1 MHGDL
6 RLLASNQYM
15 TALKQYPNVCGSGL
29 FMEAIEQNPVYYDLA
44 FEMPLHKGEVA
55 IEEWLK
61 QYANR
66 DVMGLFSL
74 GSASYDLFIGGTLSS
89 RYKWYRTKF
98 YHCRTSC
105 S

>member
-44 FEMPLHKGEVA
+44 FEMPLH
-55 IEEWLK
+55 
-61 QYANR
+61 
-66 DVMGLFSL
+66 
-74 GSASYDLFIGGTLSS
+74 
-89 RYKWYRTKF
+89 
-98 YHCRTSC
+98 
-105 S
+105 